1 MTKLNIL
8 YEGKAKILYE
18 THVSNEL
25 IQFFKDDATAHN
37 AQKLEIIDSND
48 KIYKFGNSNPHVC
61 IRLKN
66 KSIERK
72 LFLNPNLHIGEAYMN
87 EELVIE
93 KGTIEDFLNLITN
106 CYDDFISNNKFYK
119 FYEYLSSIFMPF
131 QQINQLVNSKKN
143 VAHHYDINED
153 LYKLFLD
160 QDMQY
165 SCAYFHNPNMSLDQ
179 AQKDKKEHIIK
190 KLQITENMDVLDIG
204 CGWGG
209 MAIEIAKSTGAKVK
223 GITLSENQFKTASE
237 RAQKEGLSDK
247 VSFALQ
253 DYRNESEKY
262 DRIVSVGMFEHV
274 GVKYFK
280 TYLSKANDILKEN
293 GVFLLHT
300 IGQRGKPT
308 ATSPW
313 IRKYIF
319 PGGYIPSLSEVMN
332 ATQKLNINVT
342 DVEVLR
348 LHYAHTLS
356 KWYQNVI
363 ENKDKIINMFDQR
376 FFRMW
381 EFYLLASKYSF
392 VNMGNV
398 VFQIQIAKNI
408 NNLPLTRNYIY
419 N

>member
-1 MTKLNIL
+1 MLFSVLKKLNFD
-8 YEGKAKILYE
+8 G
-18 THVSNEL
+18 T
-25 IQFFKDDATAHN
+25 
-37 AQKLEIIDSND
+37 LEIIDSNG
-48 KIYKFGNSNPHVC
+48 KTHKFGNSNPQVC

-87 EELVIE
+87 EELVVE

-179 AQKDKKEHIIK
+179 AQKDKKQHIIK

-237 RAQKEGLSDK
+237 RAQKEGLADK

-253 DYRNESEKY
+253 DYRNETEKY

>member
-1 MTKLNIL
+1 MLFNVLNKL
-8 YEGKAKILYE
+8 
-18 THVSNEL
+18 
-25 IQFFKDDATAHN
+25 QFDGT
-37 AQKLEIIDSND
+37 LEIIDYKNI
-48 KIYKFGNSNPHVC
+48 KHKFGRSNPSVT
-61 IRLKN
+61 IRLKS

-72 LFLNPNLHIGEAYMN
+72 LFFNPSLHIGEAYMN
-87 EELVIE
+87 NDLIVER
-93 KGTIEDFLNLITN
+93 GSIEDLINLVTN
-106 CYDDFISNNKFYK
+106 SYDAFISNNKFYK
-119 FYEYLSSIFMPF
+119 FYEYLSSIFMPL
-131 QQINQLVNSKKN
+131 QQINQLVNSKRN
-143 VAHHYDINED
+143 VAHHYDIDEN

-165 SCAYFHNPNMSLDQ
+165 SCAYFHNANIGLDQ
-179 AQKDKKEHIIK
+179 AQKDKKQHIIN
-190 KLQITENMDVLDIG
+190 KLKINENMQVLDIG

-209 MAIEIAKSTGAKVK
+209 MAIEIAKQTGAKVK

-237 RAQKEGLSDK
+237 RAHNEGLSDK

-253 DYRNESEKY
+253 DYRNENETY

-280 TYLSKANDILKEN
+280 TYLNKANEILKDN

-319 PGGYIPSLSEVMN
+319 PGGYIPSLSEIMRE
-332 ATQKLNINVT
+332 TQKLNINVT
-342 DVEVLR
+342 DIEILR

-356 KWYQNVI
+356 HWYKNVLK
-363 ENKDKIINMFDQR
+363 NKDAIIKMFDER

-392 VNMGNV
+392 INMGNV

-408 NNLPLTRNYIY
+408 NNLPITRNYIY

>member
-1 MTKLNIL
+1 MLFSVLKKLNFD
-8 YEGKAKILYE
+8 G
-18 THVSNEL
+18 T
-25 IQFFKDDATAHN
+25 
-37 AQKLEIIDSND
+37 LEIIDSNG
-48 KIYKFGNSNPHVC
+48 KTHKFGNSNPNVC

-87 EELVIE
+87 EELVVE

-237 RAQKEGLSDK
+237 RAQKEGLADK

-253 DYRNESEKY
+253 DYRNEIKKY

-332 ATQKLNINVT
+332 ETQKLNINVS
-342 DVEVLR
+342 DIEILR

-356 KWYQNVI
+356 HWYKNVM
-363 ENKDKIINMFDQR
+363 ENKDKIIKMFDNR
-376 FFRMW
+376 FFKMW

-392 VNMGNV
+392 INMGNV
-398 VFQIQIAKNI
+398 VFQIQITKNI

>member
-1 MTKLNIL
+1 MLFNVLKKLNFD
-8 YEGKAKILYE
+8 G
-18 THVSNEL
+18 T
-25 IQFFKDDATAHN
+25 
-37 AQKLEIIDSND
+37 LEIIDSNE
-48 KIYKFGNSNPHVC
+48 KIYKFGSSNPHVR

-72 LFLNPNLHIGEAYMN
+72 LFFNPNLHIGEGYMN
-87 EELVIE
+87 EELIIE
-93 KGTIEDFLNLITN
+93 KGTIEEFLNVITN

-119 FYEYLSSIFMPF
+119 FYEYLSSIFMPL
-131 QQINQLVNSKKN
+131 QQINQLINSKNN

-160 QDMQY
+160 KDLQY
-165 SCAYFHNPNMSLDQ
+165 SCAYFHNPNISLEQ
-179 AQKDKKEHIIK
+179 AQKDKKQHIIK
-190 KLQITENMDVLDIG
+190 KLQIDKNMNVLDIG

-247 VSFALQ
+247 VTFALQ
-253 DYRNESEKY
+253 DYRNETEKY

-280 TYLSKANDILKEN
+280 TYLSKANNILKEN

-319 PGGYIPSLSEVMN
+319 PGGYIPSLSEVMKE
-332 ATQKLNINVT
+332 TQKLNINVT

-348 LHYAHTLS
+348 LHYAHTLTR
-356 KWYQNVI
+356 WYQNVL
-363 ENKDKIINMFDQR
+363 ENKDKIIKMFDQR

>member
-1 MTKLNIL
+1 MLFSVLKKLNFD
-8 YEGKAKILYE
+8 G
-18 THVSNEL
+18 T
-25 IQFFKDDATAHN
+25 
-37 AQKLEIIDSND
+37 LEIIDSNE
-48 KIYKFGNSNPHVC
+48 KIYKFGNSNPQVR

-72 LFLNPNLHIGEAYMN
+72 LFFNPNLHIGEAYMN
-87 EELVIE
+87 EELIIE
-93 KGTIEDFLNLITN
+93 KGTIEEFLNLITN

-119 FYEYLSSIFMPF
+119 FYEYLSSIFMPL
-131 QQINQLVNSKKN
+131 QQINQLVNSKNN

-160 QDMQY
+160 KDMQY
-165 SCAYFHNPNMSLDQ
+165 SCAYFHNPNISLEQ

-190 KLQITENMDVLDIG
+190 KLQIDKNMSVLDIG

-237 RAQKEGLSDK
+237 RVQKEGLSDK
-247 VSFALQ
+247 VTFALQ
-253 DYRNESEKY
+253 DYRNETEKY

-300 IGQRGKPT
+300 IGQRSKPT

-332 ATQKLNINVT
+332 ETQKLNINVT

-348 LHYAHTLS
+348 LHYAHTLTR
-356 KWYQNVI
+356 WYQNVL
-363 ENKDKIINMFDQR
+363 ENKDKIIKMFDQR

>member
-1 MTKLNIL
+1 MLLNVLKKLNFD
-8 YEGKAKILYE
+8 G
-18 THVSNEL
+18 T
-25 IQFFKDDATAHN
+25 
-37 AQKLEIIDSND
+37 LEIIDSND
-48 KIYKFGNSNPHVC
+48 KTYKFGNSNPHVC
-61 IRLKN
+61 IRLNN

-87 EELVIE
+87 EELVVE

-165 SCAYFHNPNMSLDQ
+165 SCAYFHNDNMTLDQ
-179 AQKDKKEHIIK
+179 AQYDKKKHIIN
-190 KLQITENMDVLDIG
+190 KLRIEEDMKVLDIG

-209 MAIEIAKSTGAKVK
+209 LALQIAKETGAYVK
-223 GITLSENQFKTASE
+223 GITLSENQYATAKR
-237 RAQKEGLSDK
+237 RAQEEGLSDK
-247 VSFALQ
+247 VEFALQ
-253 DYRNESEKY
+253 DYRHEENKY

-274 GVKYFK
+274 GVNYFPSFFSK
-280 TYLSKANDILKEN
+280 TYDILKES
-293 GVFLLHT
+293 GIFLLHT
-300 IGQRGKPT
+300 IGQKSEPS

-319 PGGYIPSLSEVMN
+319 PGGYIPSMSEIIKVCEK
-332 ATQKLNINVT
+332 QKIIIS
-342 DVEVLR
+342 DIEILR

-356 KWYQNVI
+356 RWYRNTM
-363 ENKDKIINMFDQR
+363 ENKEKIIKMFDER

-392 VNMGNV
+392 INMGNV
-398 VFQIQIAKNI
+398 VFQIQISKNI
-408 NNLPLTRNYIY
+408 NNLPPTRNYIY

>member
-1 MTKLNIL
+1 MLFSVLKKLNFD
-8 YEGKAKILYE
+8 G
-18 THVSNEL
+18 T
-25 IQFFKDDATAHN
+25 
-37 AQKLEIIDSND
+37 LEIIDSNE
-48 KIYKFGNSNPHVC
+48 KIYKFGSSNPQVR

-72 LFLNPNLHIGEAYMN
+72 LFLNPNLYIGEAYMN
-87 EELVIE
+87 EELIIE
-93 KGTIEDFLNLITN
+93 KGTIEEFLNLITN
-106 CYDDFISNNKFYK
+106 CYEDFISNNKFYK
-119 FYEYLSSIFMPF
+119 FYEYLSSILMPL
-131 QQINQLVNSKKN
+131 QQINQLVNSKNN

-160 QDMQY
+160 KDMQY
-165 SCAYFHNPNMSLDQ
+165 SCAYFHNPNISLEQ
-179 AQKDKKEHIIK
+179 AQKDKKEHIIR
-190 KLQITENMDVLDIG
+190 KLQIDKNMSVLDIG

-247 VSFALQ
+247 VTFALQ
-253 DYRNESEKY
+253 DYRNETEKY

-280 TYLSKANDILKEN
+280 TYLSKANDILNDN

-319 PGGYIPSLSEVMN
+319 PGGYIPSLSEVMKE
-332 ATQKLNINVT
+332 TQKLNINVT

-348 LHYAHTLS
+348 LHYAHTLTR
-356 KWYQNVI
+356 WYQNVL
-363 ENKDKIINMFDQR
+363 ENKDKIIKMFDQR

>member
-1 MTKLNIL
+1 MTVLFNILNKLNFD
-8 YEGKAKILYE
+8 G
-18 THVSNEL
+18 T
-25 IQFFKDDATAHN
+25 
-37 AQKLEIIDSND
+37 LEIIDHKDFKHKYGS
-48 KIYKFGNSNPHVC
+48 SNPVVT
-61 IRLKN
+61 IKLKN

-72 LFLNPNLHIGEAYMN
+72 LFLNPSLYIGEAYMN
-87 EELVIE
+87 NELIIE
-93 KGTIEDFLNLITN
+93 RGSIEDLLSLVTN

-119 FYEYLSSIFMPF
+119 FYEYLSSVFMPF

-143 VAHHYDINED
+143 VAHHYDIDEN

-160 QDMQY
+160 KDMQY
-165 SCAYFHNPNMSLDQ
+165 SCAYFHNPNISLEQ
-179 AQKDKKEHIIK
+179 AQKDKKQHIIK
-190 KLQITENMDVLDIG
+190 KLQIDQNMNVLDIG

-209 MAIEIAKSTGAKVK
+209 MAIEIAKSTGARVK

-237 RAQKEGLSDK
+237 RAQKEGLSEK
-247 VSFALQ
+247 VKFALQ
-253 DYRNESEKY
+253 DYRNEKQTY

-274 GVKYFK
+274 GIKYFK
-280 TYLSKANDILKEN
+280 TYLKKANDILKDN

-319 PGGYIPSLSEVMN
+319 PGGYIPSLSEIMN
-332 ATQKLNINVT
+332 ETQKLNINVT
-342 DVEVLR
+342 DIEVLR

-356 KWYQNVI
+356 HWYKNVLD
-363 ENKDKIINMFDQR
+363 NKEKIIKMFDDR

>member
-1 MTKLNIL
+1 MLFSVLKKLNFD
-8 YEGKAKILYE
+8 G
-18 THVSNEL
+18 T
-25 IQFFKDDATAHN
+25 
-37 AQKLEIIDSND
+37 LEIVDSNN
-48 KIYKFGNSNPHVC
+48 KIYKFGNSNPHVR
-61 IRLKN
+61 IKLKN
-66 KSIERK
+66 RSIERK
-72 LFLNPNLHIGEAYMN
+72 LFLNPNLYIGEAYMN
-87 EELVIE
+87 EELIVE
-93 KGTIEDFLNLITN
+93 KGTIEEFINLITN

-119 FYEYLSSIFMPF
+119 FYEFLSSIFMPF

-160 QDMQY
+160 KDMQY
-165 SCAYFHNPNMSLDQ
+165 SCAYFHNPNISLDQ
-179 AQKDKKEHIIK
+179 AQKDKKQHIIN
-190 KLQITENMDVLDIG
+190 KLRISENMNVLDIG

-237 RAQKEGLSDK
+237 RVQKEGLSDK

-253 DYRNESEKY
+253 DYRNETEMY

-280 TYLSKANDILKEN
+280 TYLSKANDILKDN

-332 ATQKLNINVT
+332 ETQKLNINVT

-356 KWYQNVI
+356 RWYQNVM
-363 ENKDKIINMFDQR
+363 ENKDKIIKMFDQR

>member
-1 MTKLNIL
+1 MLYNVLKKLNFD
-8 YEGKAKILYE
+8 G
-18 THVSNEL
+18 T
-25 IQFFKDDATAHN
+25 
-37 AQKLEIIDSND
+37 LEIIDSKN
-48 KIYKFGNSNPHVC
+48 KLYTFGNSNPLVT
-61 IRLKN
+61 IRLTN

-72 LFLNPNLHIGEAYMN
+72 LFINPGLHLGEAYMN
-87 EELVIE
+87 EELIIE
-93 KGTIEDFLNLITN
+93 KGTIEEFISLISN
-106 CYDDFISNNKFYK
+106 SYDDFVSNNKIYK
-119 FYEYLSSIFMPF
+119 FYEYLSSVFMPF

-143 VAHHYDINED
+143 VAHHYDIDEN

-160 QDMQY
+160 KDMQY
-165 SCAYFHNPNMSLDQ
+165 SCAYFHNPNIGLDQ

-190 KLQITENMDVLDIG
+190 KLSINENMNVLDIG

-209 MAIEIAKSTGAKVK
+209 MAIEIAKQTGAKVK

-237 RAQKEGLSDK
+237 RAQKEGLSDR

-253 DYRNESEKY
+253 DYRNETDQY

-274 GVKYFK
+274 GVRYFG
-280 TYLSKANDILKEN
+280 TYLKKVHDILKDN

-319 PGGYIPSLSEVMN
+319 PGGYIPSLSEIMKE
-332 ATQKLNINVT
+332 TQKLNINIA
-342 DVEVLR
+342 DIEILR

-356 KWYQNVI
+356 HWYKNVM
-363 ENKDKIINMFDQR
+363 ENRDKIIKMFDMR

-398 VFQIQIAKNI
+398 VFQIQISKNI

>member
-1 MTKLNIL
+1 MLFSVLKKLNFD
-8 YEGKAKILYE
+8 G
-18 THVSNEL
+18 T
-25 IQFFKDDATAHN
+25 
-37 AQKLEIIDSND
+37 LEILDSNN
-48 KIYKFGNSNPHVC
+48 KTYKFGNSNPHVR
-61 IRLKN
+61 IKLKN

-72 LFLNPNLHIGEAYMN
+72 LFLNPNLYIGEAYMN
-87 EELVIE
+87 EDLIVE
-93 KGTIEDFLNLITN
+93 KGTIEEFINLITN

-119 FYEYLSSIFMPF
+119 FYEFLSSICMPF
-131 QQINQLVNSKKN
+131 QQINRVVNSKKN

-160 QDMQY
+160 KDMQY
-165 SCAYFHNPNMSLDQ
+165 SCGYFHNQNISLDQ
-179 AQKDKKEHIIK
+179 AQKDKKQHIIN
-190 KLQITENMDVLDIG
+190 KLRISENMDVLDIG

-237 RAQKEGLSDK
+237 RAQKEGLNDK

-253 DYRNESEKY
+253 DYRNETEMY

-280 TYLSKANDILKEN
+280 TYLSKVNEILRDN

-332 ATQKLNINVT
+332 ETQKLNINVT

-356 KWYQNVI
+356 RWYQNVI
-363 ENKDKIINMFDQR
+363 ENKDKIIKMFDQR

>member
-1 MTKLNIL
+1 MLFSVLKKLNFD
-8 YEGKAKILYE
+8 G
-18 THVSNEL
+18 T
-25 IQFFKDDATAHN
+25 
-37 AQKLEIIDSND
+37 LEIIDSSD
-48 KIYKFGNSNPHVC
+48 KIYKFGSSNPYVR

-66 KSIERK
+66 KSTERK
-72 LFLNPNLHIGEAYMN
+72 LFFNPNLHIGEAYMN
-87 EELVIE
+87 EDLIIE
-93 KGTIEDFLNLITN
+93 KGTIEEFLNLITK

-119 FYEYLSSIFMPF
+119 FYEYLSSIFMPL
-131 QQINQLVNSKKN
+131 QQINQLDNSKNN

-160 QDMQY
+160 KDMQY
-165 SCAYFHNPNMSLDQ
+165 SCAYFHNPNISLEQ
-179 AQKDKKEHIIK
+179 AQKDKKQHIIR
-190 KLQITENMDVLDIG
+190 KLQIDKNMNVLDIG

-223 GITLSENQFKTASE
+223 GITLSENQFNTASE

-247 VSFALQ
+247 VTFALQ
-253 DYRNESEKY
+253 DYRNETEKY

-274 GVKYFK
+274 GIKYFK
-280 TYLSKANDILKEN
+280 TYLSKVNNILKQN

-319 PGGYIPSLSEVMN
+319 PGGYIPSLSEVIKE
-332 ATQKLNINVT
+332 TQKLNINVT

-348 LHYAHTLS
+348 LHYAHTLTR
-356 KWYQNVI
+356 WYQNVM

>member
-1 MTKLNIL
+1 MLYNVLSKLKFD
-8 YEGKAKILYE
+8 G
-18 THVSNEL
+18 T
-25 IQFFKDDATAHN
+25 
-37 AQKLEIIDSND
+37 LEIKDSNNVLHT
-48 KIYKFGNSNPHVC
+48 FGSSNPHVR
-61 IRLKN
+61 IKLKN

-72 LFLNPNLHIGEAYMN
+72 LFFNPSLYIGEGYMDK
-87 EELVIE
+87 EIIIE
-93 KGTIEDFLNLITN
+93 KGTIEELINLVTN
-106 CYDDFISNNKFYK
+106 CYDDFILNNKFYK
-119 FYEYLSSIFMPF
+119 FYEYLSTIFMPF
-131 QQINQLVNSKKN
+131 QQINQIVNSKKN
-143 VAHHYDINED
+143 VAHHYDIDEK

-160 QDMQY
+160 KDMQY
-165 SCAYFHNPNMSLDQ
+165 SCAYFHNENIGLDQ

-190 KLQITENMDVLDIG
+190 KLNIRENMNVLDIG

-209 MAIEIAKSTGAKVK
+209 MAIEIAKTTGAKVK
-223 GITLSENQFKTASE
+223 GITLSENQFNTASE
-237 RAQKEGLSDK
+237 RAQKEGLNDK

-253 DYRNESEKY
+253 DYRNETNNY

-274 GVKYFK
+274 GVKYFR
-280 TYLSKANDILKEN
+280 TYLKKANEILKDN

-319 PGGYIPSLSEVMN
+319 PGGYIPSLSEVMKE
-332 ATQKLNINVT
+332 TQHLNINVT
-342 DVEVLR
+342 DVEILR

-356 KWYQNVI
+356 HWYKNVI
-363 ENKDKIINMFDQR
+363 KNKEKIIKMFDER